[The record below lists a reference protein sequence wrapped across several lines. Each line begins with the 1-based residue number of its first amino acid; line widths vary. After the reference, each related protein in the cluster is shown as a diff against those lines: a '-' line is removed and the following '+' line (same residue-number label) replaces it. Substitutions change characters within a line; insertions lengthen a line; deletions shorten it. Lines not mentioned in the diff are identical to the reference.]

1 MLTLIKKGS
10 SKKEI
15 RKKLELIFSKRKKNN
30 LLEFAGK
37 LKTDIDPVEFQKQM
51 RNEWR

>member
-10 SKKEI
+10 SKREI
-15 RKKLELIFSKRKKNN
+15 RKKLELVFSKKKKSNI
-30 LLEFAGK
+30 LKFAGK
-37 LKTDIDPVEFQKQM
+37 LKSDIDPVEFQKQM